1 MCLKMGRPG
10 YQILSEG
17 RRVDSMV
24 EGVRKGGPERAS
36 ANDFVFTWAD
46 THKGAL
52 CLLAAAKLKRSLW
65 EPSHLRIKIRD
76 HTLPSDGTWQH

>member
-17 RRVDSMV
+17 RRVDSAV

-46 THKGAL
+46 TQL
-52 CLLAAAKLKRSLW
+52 SPLPFSRS
-65 EPSHLRIKIRD
+65 
-76 HTLPSDGTWQH
+76 QA

>member
-1 MCLKMGRPG
+1 MGRPG

-46 THKGAL
+46 TQMSPL
-52 CLLAAAKLKRSLW
+52 PFSRS
-65 EPSHLRIKIRD
+65 
-76 HTLPSDGTWQH
+76 QA

>member
-1 MCLKMGRPG
+1 MGRPG

-46 THKGAL
+46 THK
-52 CLLAAAKLKRSLW
+52 
-65 EPSHLRIKIRD
+65 
-76 HTLPSDGTWQH
+76 